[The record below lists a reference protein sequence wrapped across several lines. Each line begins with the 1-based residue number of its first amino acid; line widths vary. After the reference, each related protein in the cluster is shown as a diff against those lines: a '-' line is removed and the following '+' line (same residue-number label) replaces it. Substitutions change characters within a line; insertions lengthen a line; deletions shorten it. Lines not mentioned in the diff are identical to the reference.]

1 MLELDYHAFDQSL
14 PAGGWR
20 AIVDNVDAGKT
31 LDAYLIHNN
40 DQLETWQQQVVR
52 WHAGQMYAL
61 GDLTVV
67 ALARFKTTFR
77 ADEPSDDTFG
87 WNAYVKGTIGFLEK
101 DRDKLTEAHHE
112 LKLKNPTSHNFKI
125 LESFLRCFEKTY
137 KETYG
142 QDCR

>member
-87 WNAYVKGTIGFLEK
+87 WNAYVKGTIGFFGK
-101 DRDKLTEAHHE
+101 GPRQTHRSASR
-112 LKLKNPTSHNFKI
+112 TQTQ
-125 LESFLRCFEKTY
+125 ESDESQL
-137 KETYG
+137 
-142 QDCR
+142 